1 MIEKKDVQKLAFLS
15 RIKLSEEE
23 LNSVPGDVQSVLQ
36 YIQKLNDANTEG
48 VEPLFHFQEL
58 KNVVRED
65 NPEIIER
72 DLQKKMIAMGK
83 DKDDYLKVES
93 IL

>member
-1 MIEKKDVQKLAFLS
+1 MLSKEEVEKLAFLAKV
-15 RIKLSEEE
+15 KLDPEEKVNAPKE
-23 LNSVPGDVQSVLQ
+23 LEAILK
-36 YIQKLNDANTEG
+36 YIQKLNTANTEG
-48 VEPLFHFQEL
+48 IEPLFHFPEL

-65 NPEIIER
+65 VAYTTNR
-72 DLQKKMIAMGK
+72 DTQKKMMAMGK

>member
-1 MIEKKDVQKLAFLS
+1 MRKEEIKKLAFLA
-15 RIKLSEEE
+15 RIKLTEKEVADVPRE
-23 LNSVPGDVQSVLQ
+23 LESILD
-36 YIQKLNDANTEG
+36 YIQKLSNVDTEKT
-48 VEPLFHFQEL
+48 EPLFHFPDL

-65 NPEIIER
+65 KSQTTDKETR
-72 DLQKKMIAMGK
+72 KKMMAMGK